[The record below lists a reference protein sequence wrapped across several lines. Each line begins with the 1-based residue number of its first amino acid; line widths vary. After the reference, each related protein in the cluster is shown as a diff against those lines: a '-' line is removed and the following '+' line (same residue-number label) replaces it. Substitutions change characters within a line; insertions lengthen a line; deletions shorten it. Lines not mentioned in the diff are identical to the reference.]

1 MIKEHEDNV
10 SIFHLKINDLNA
22 EFKKYRQEKKFEM
35 NIEDSILDKIKN
47 TGDTFKNELI
57 YYEKL

>member
-35 NIEDSILDKIKN
+35 NIKDSILDKIKN

>member
-35 NIEDSILDKIKN
+35 NIKDSILDKIKN
-47 TGDTFKNELI
+47 TGDIFKNELI